1 MIPRQP
7 SPGPA
12 FSGPYPPHNP
22 SMSANY
28 ERKQKQRSIMGIT
41 AGAED
46 VKYQAKYRE
55 LKKKV
60 KEIES
65 GCPFQL
71 SVLGCASHMWI
82 PLHLL
87 GQRPPVFQ
95 ASAGKKEYSANEP

>member
-1 MIPRQP
+1 
-7 SPGPA
+7 
-12 FSGPYPPHNP
+12 
-22 SMSANY
+22 MSANY

-65 GCPFQL
+65 VSHAQYGAVLRTHWRFSVIVL
-71 SVLGCASHMWI
+71 S
-82 PLHLL
+82 PD
-87 GQRPPVFQ
+87 
-95 ASAGKKEYSANEP
+95 

>member
-1 MIPRQP
+1 
-7 SPGPA
+7 
-12 FSGPYPPHNP
+12 
-22 SMSANY
+22 MSANY

-65 GCPFQL
+65 VSHACMACPHAFL
-71 SVLGCASHMWI
+71 ITVC
-82 PLHLL
+82 
-87 GQRPPVFQ
+87 
-95 ASAGKKEYSANEP
+95 

>member
-1 MIPRQP
+1 MMPRPP

-12 FSGPYPPHNP
+12 FSGPYPIHNP

-65 GCPFQL
+65 VSPFYHIL
-71 SVLGCASHMWI
+71 LGHTPLIWI
-82 PLHLL
+82 PHLSSP
-87 GQRPPVFQ
+87 R
-95 ASAGKKEYSANEP
+95 

>member
-1 MIPRQP
+1 MLPRPP

-12 FSGPYPPHNP
+12 YPPPYPPNTGNP
-22 SMSANY
+22 TISAQL

-65 GCPFQL
+65 
-71 SVLGCASHMWI
+71 VSHI
-82 PLHLL
+82 L
-87 GQRPPVFQ
+87 GQDCPP
-95 ASAGKKEYSANEP
+95 PL

>member
-1 MIPRQP
+1 
-7 SPGPA
+7 
-12 FSGPYPPHNP
+12 
-22 SMSANY
+22 MSANY

-65 GCPFQL
+65 VSHALYGL
-71 SVLGCASHMWI
+71 STCIPHLGV
-82 PLHLL
+82 L
-87 GQRPPVFQ
+87 GQRPAVFQ
-95 ASAGKKEYSANEP
+95 TSTRQKEHSSDES

>member
-1 MIPRQP
+1 MMPRQP

-12 FSGPYPPHNP
+12 FSGPYPAHNP

-28 ERKQKQRSIMGIT
+28 DRKQKQRSIMGIT

-65 GCPFQL
+65 VSPFHNFLCYLCL
-71 SVLGCASHMWI
+71 SHVDAT
-82 PLHLL
+82 PLLSSL

-95 ASAGKKEYSANEP
+95 ASAGKKEY